1 MLRRLVKSM
10 KFYLP
15 LMPKKYSDTIN
26 LFRLFHLIIKIFC
39 INTFYFFNFFFFANH
54 VTKSTVQHMHKTNN
68 KKHLF
73 VAIKS
78 KLTDSTWTKA
88 V

>member
-26 LFRLFHLIIKIFC
+26 LFRLFHLIKKIFC
-39 INTFYFFNFFFFANH
+39 INTFYFLTFFFFANL

-73 VAIKS
+73 AAIKS